1 MSDNDTIVAQA
12 TPPGRGGVGILRISG
27 LKARE
32 VAETVLGKLPKP
44 RYADYLPFKDADGSV
59 LDQGIALWFP
69 GPNSFTGEDV
79 LELQGHGGPVILDLL
94 LKRILTIP
102 GLRIARPGEFSE
114 RAFLNDKLDL
124 AQAEAIADLIDAS
137 SEQAARSALNSLQG
151 AFSAR
156 VNHLVE
162 ALTHLRIYVEAAID
176 FPDEEIDF
184 LSDGK
189 IEAQLNDVIADLDA
203 VRAEARQGSLLR
215 EGMKVV
221 IAGRPNAGKSS
232 LLNALAGR
240 EAAIVT
246 DIAGTTRD
254 VLREHIHI
262 DGMPLHII
270 DTAGL
275 REASDEVERIG
286 IERAWQE
293 IEQADRVLF
302 MVDGTTTD
310 AVDPAEIWPEF
321 IARLPAK
328 LPITVVRNK
337 ADITGET
344 LGMSEV
350 NGHALI
356 RLSART
362 GEGVDVLRNHLK
374 QSMGFDT
381 NMEGGFLARRRHLQA
396 LEQAAVRYGRAGGVL
411 LDAGCGE
418 GYYTEGVS
426 GALAEAGLPMETYG
440 VDISKSAADA
450 AAKRCPHA
458 HFAVGSVYHLPVADK
473 CCDMLMTIF
482 APYCGE
488 EYHRVLHKGGTMMMV
503 IPGQQHLW
511 GLKEAIYDV
520 PYPNAVRD
528 YALDGFEL
536 IQAEYVDS
544 WLKLDNP
551 ADIQNLFQMTPYY
564 YKTGREE
571 HARLEQLESL
581 STQISFEILQYRAV
595 AAE

>member
-1 MSDNDTIVAQA
+1 MSTSDTIVAQA
-12 TPPGRGGVGILRISG
+12 TPPGRGGVGILRVSG
-27 LKARE
+27 RAASQIAQE
-32 VAETVLGKLPKP
+32 ILGKLPKP
-44 RYADYLPFKDADGSV
+44 RYADYLPFRDADGST

-94 LKRILTIP
+94 LKRIISLD
-102 GLRIARPGEFSE
+102 GVRIARPGEFSE

-137 SEQAARSALNSLQG
+137 SEQAARSAVNSLQG
-151 AFSAR
+151 AFSNR
-156 VNHLVE
+156 VHHLVE
-162 ALTHLRIYVEAAID
+162 ALTHLRIFVEAAID

-189 IEAQLNDVIADLDA
+189 IEAQLNTVIGDLDA

-254 VLREHIHI
+254 VLREHIHL

-286 IERAWQE
+286 IERAWNE
-293 IEQADRVLF
+293 IEQADLVLF

-310 AVDPAEIWPEF
+310 ATEPAQIWPEF
-321 IARLPAK
+321 MARLPET
-328 LPITVVRNK
+328 LPIVVVRNK

-344 LGMSEV
+344 LGMTEV
-350 NGHALI
+350 IGHSLI

-362 GEGVDVLRNHLK
+362 GDGIDLLREHLK
-374 QSMGFDT
+374 QVMGFNH

-396 LEQAAVRYGRAGGVL
+396 LELAAEHLIRGKEQLLGARAGEL
-411 LDAGCGE
+411 
-418 GYYTEGVS
+418 
-426 GALAEAGLPMETYG
+426 LAEELRMSQQALSEITGEFTSDDLLG
-440 VDISKSAADA
+440 
-450 AAKRCPHA
+450 R
-458 HFAVGSVYHLPVADK
+458 
-473 CCDMLMTIF
+473 IF
-482 APYCGE
+482 
-488 EYHRVLHKGGTMMMV
+488 
-503 IPGQQHLW
+503 
-511 GLKEAIYDV
+511 
-520 PYPNAVRD
+520 
-528 YALDGFEL
+528 
-536 IQAEYVDS
+536 S
-544 WLKLDNP
+544 
-551 ADIQNLFQMTPYY
+551 
-564 YKTGREE
+564 
-571 HARLEQLESL
+571 
-581 STQISFEILQYRAV
+581 SFCIGK
-595 AAE
+595 